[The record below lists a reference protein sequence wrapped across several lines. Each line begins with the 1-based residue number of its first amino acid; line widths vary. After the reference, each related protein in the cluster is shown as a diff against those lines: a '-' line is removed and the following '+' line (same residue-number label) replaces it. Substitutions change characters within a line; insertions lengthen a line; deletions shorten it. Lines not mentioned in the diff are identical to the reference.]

1 MTTPR
6 FVTTD
11 ELQKVDRLL
20 GAALVSEDVRKR
32 LLEQRDTALFGE
44 YLLTPETQAWLHT
57 IPALSL
63 KEFAEAVVTH
73 A

>member
-1 MTTPR
+1 MTTPQ

-20 GAALVSEDVRKR
+20 GAALVSEDIRKR
-32 LLEQRDTALFGE
+32 LLEQRDSSLFGE
-44 YLLTPETQAWLHT
+44 YMLTPETQAWLNA
-57 IPALSL
+57 IPAISL
-63 KEFAEAVVTH
+63 KEFAEAVVTY

>member
-1 MTTPR
+1 MTTPQ

-20 GAALVSEDVRKR
+20 GAALVSADVRKR
-32 LLEQRDTALFGE
+32 LLEQRDSALFGE
-44 YLLTPETQAWLHT
+44 YMLTPETQAWLNA
-57 IPALSL
+57 IPAISL
-63 KEFAEAVVTH
+63 QEFAEAVVTY